1 MDMGTVLFKMVFQG
15 LFYLVLLEE
24 VLQLSGLAISSILS
38 VVECIC
44 FSIMLHNKTQ
54 SRSVTIH

>member
-15 LFYLVLLEE
+15 LFYLVWLEE

-38 VVECIC
+38 IIESIC
-44 FSIMLHNKTQ
+44 FSIM
-54 SRSVTIH
+54 S